1 MRHAHMIHVPT
12 IHCPLKP
19 VLGKVAAFLCFLQ
32 QLVSSFHGCQQ
43 APVLQ
48 MEDVIQQNTPEEL
61 APLIEALERA
71 RQQQEE
77 ATGIREA
84 LEAEVR
90 SEQCIHTE

>member
-1 MRHAHMIHVPT
+1 
-12 IHCPLKP
+12 
-19 VLGKVAAFLCFLQ
+19 
-32 QLVSSFHGCQQ
+32 
-43 APVLQ
+43 

-71 RQQQEE
+71 RQEQEE

-90 SEQCIHTE
+90 SEHRRAAHTLRTVGTTSTLQGALLKVYLLQSTQALAQLPSDYCPQK